1 MLRLRLAIRY
11 TRTLYAITNKN
22 LMIILPN
29 KERLIHEN
37 FIEFS
42 FNNEDED
49 FLPDYKLFEKLN
61 STEQY
66 YLAQNYNW
74 DNNGEILKWII
85 ESHKC
90 DKGTASL
97 IFWSA
102 EPDSYFDKSEKEIAE
117 SEKDIFLLL
126 KRIVEKFNNKEFRR
140 SNLKY
145 DPTEKVQNVDWSKQN
160 VEWNIPEE
168 LKMPT
173 TGFNIISLGIIQH
186 KIWQWQRKRKEA
198 KRAAKRLKRKK

>member
-1 MLRLRLAIRY
+1 M
-11 TRTLYAITNKN
+11 
-22 LMIILPN
+22 PN

-42 FNNEDED
+42 FNNED
-49 FLPDYKLFEKLN
+49 FLPDYKLFAKLN
-61 STEQY
+61 STDQY

-74 DNNGEILKWII
+74 DDSIEILKWII
-85 ESHKC
+85 ESQKC

-102 EPDSYFDKSEKEIAE
+102 EPDYYFNKSEKEITE
-117 SEKDIFLLL
+117 YEKDTFLLL
-126 KRIVEKFNNKEFRR
+126 KRIIEKFNNKEFKR

-145 DPTEKVQNVDWSKQN
+145 DPAEKVQNVEWSKQN

-186 KIWQWQRKRKEA
+186 KIWQWQHKRKEA
-198 KRAAKRLKRKK
+198 KRAAKRMKRKK

>member
-1 MLRLRLAIRY
+1 
-11 TRTLYAITNKN
+11 
-22 LMIILPN
+22 MIILPY
-29 KERLIHEN
+29 KEKFILEN
-37 FIEFS
+37 FIEYS
-42 FNNEDED
+42 FNNEGED
-49 FLPDYKLFEKLN
+49 FLPDYKLFAKLK
-61 STEQY
+61 SSDQF

-74 DNNGEILKWII
+74 DDGVEILKWII
-85 ESHKC
+85 ESQKC

-102 EPDSYFDKSEKEIAE
+102 EPDYYFEKSENEIAE
-117 SEKDIFLLL
+117 YEKDTFLLL
-126 KRIVEKFNNKEFRR
+126 KRIVEKFNNKEFKI

-145 DPTEKVQNVDWSKQN
+145 DPTERANNVDWSKQN

-168 LKMPT
+168 LKNPT
-173 TGFNIISLGIIQH
+173 TGLPIISLGLIQH